1 MNRPGSTQKITPEHL
16 ARKAVVYL
24 RQSSLAQVKHNQESQ
39 RLQYALADTARAY
52 GFKRVE
58 VIDCDLGMSAAT
70 GAQAREGFQ
79 RVLAS
84 VALGEV
90 GIVLS
95 RELSRLS
102 RTDKDWCQLMELCQI
117 FNTLIADAENLY
129 DLNRLDDQL
138 VLGIKGTLSV
148 VELKT
153 LKFRL
158 QQGREEKAKRGE
170 LGRCLAPGYVAD
182 PVGQIVKDPNLRVQE
197 AIALVF
203 KKFRE
208 LGSIRQTHRWFHEE
222 KLELPVN
229 KALGGQFQLAWQ
241 LPTVSFLSDVLH
253 NPLYAGAY
261 VYGRRPMEMVVKEGQ
276 VVKRQRSARPAEDA
290 SVFIPDHH
298 PGYISWAQYQ
308 RYQDIMRSN
317 GGNFTQDDSALAVRS
332 GQGLLTGLLRCAR
345 CGRKL
350 HIRYWGKSGTAARYV
365 CAGDFATGG
374 QYCLGFGGATVDKRL
389 SEEILKVIS
398 PHGLNASVAAIER
411 LSHQGSDQRA
421 ALQRQIQQVQYEAQ
435 RAFDQYNQADPAN
448 RLVTEVLEQR
458 WNDKLEA
465 LERLQGELDAHSD
478 VAASLSPAET
488 ETILAL
494 GHDFAAVWDDPACPM
509 ALKKKIARTLIN
521 EIVVDLDEAAQALQ
535 MIIHWHGGCHTAF
548 TLPKP
553 HSGAVAHKTA
563 LEDLELITKMARR
576 YRDDEIARVLSKLG
590 RRTGKGNR
598 WTQSRVAFV
607 RKKYAIDPPD
617 EATRDTSILT
627 LAQAT
632 QHSGVSDTTL
642 LKLIQEKLLA
652 AEQIAPYAPL
662 EIKRADLECEPVSS
676 ILKRL
681 KATGKLTLEGDP
693 LANQQSL
700 FDENQ

>member
-1 MNRPGSTQKITPEHL
+1 MRPNDNAQKLTPEHL

-24 RQSSLAQVKHNQESQ
+24 RQSSMAQVKQNKESQ
-39 RLQYALADTARAY
+39 RLQYALTDTAKAY
-52 GFKRVE
+52 GFKHVE
-58 VIDCDLGMSAAT
+58 VVDCDLGMSAAT
-70 GAQAREGFQ
+70 GAQAREGFN

-90 GIVLS
+90 GLVLS

-182 PVGQIVKDPNLRVQE
+182 PLGQIVKDPNLRVQE

-203 KKFRE
+203 KKFHE

-222 KLELPVN
+222 HIELPVN

-241 LPTVSFLSDVLH
+241 LPSVSFVSDLLH
-253 NPLYAGAY
+253 NPRYAGAY
-261 VYGRRPMEMVVKEGQ
+261 VYGRRPTEVAVIEGHA
-276 VVKRQRSARPAEDA
+276 VKRQRSAQPAEEA
-290 SVFIPDHH
+290 SVFIQDHH

-308 RYQDIMRSN
+308 RNQEIMRSN
-317 GGNFTQDDSALAVRS
+317 GGNFTHDESALAVRS

-365 CAGDFATGG
+365 CTGDFATGG
-374 QYCLGFGGATVDKRL
+374 QYCLGFGGASVDKRL
-389 SEEILKVIS
+389 TEELLKALS
-398 PHGLNASVAAIER
+398 PLGLKASVAAIER
-411 LSHQGSDQRA
+411 LSDQGNDQRA
-421 ALQRQIQQVQYEAQ
+421 ALRRQIQQVEYEAQ

-458 WNDKLEA
+458 WNDKLET
-465 LERLQGELDAHSD
+465 LERLKGELDAHRD
-478 VAASLSPAET
+478 TTASLSPAET
-488 ETILAL
+488 DAILAL
-494 GHDFAAVWDDPACPM
+494 GNDFAPVWDDPACPM
-509 ALKKKIARTLIN
+509 VLKKKIARTLIN
-521 EIVVDLDEAAQALQ
+521 EIVVDLDEAAQTLQ

-548 TLPKP
+548 TMPKP
-553 HSGAVAHKTA
+553 QSGAVVHKTA
-563 LEDLELITKMARR
+563 LEDLELITQMTRR

-590 RRTGKGNR
+590 RRTGKGKR
-598 WTQSRVAFV
+598 WSQTRVAYV

-617 EATRDTSILT
+617 ETTREDGILN

-632 QHSGVSDTTL
+632 QYSGVSDTTL

-662 EIKRADLECEPVSS
+662 EIQRADLDSEPVSS
-676 ILKRL
+676 ILKRVRAL
-681 KATGKLTLEGDP
+681 HCESAHPDHYIQLP
-693 LANQQSL
+693 V
-700 FDENQ
+700 